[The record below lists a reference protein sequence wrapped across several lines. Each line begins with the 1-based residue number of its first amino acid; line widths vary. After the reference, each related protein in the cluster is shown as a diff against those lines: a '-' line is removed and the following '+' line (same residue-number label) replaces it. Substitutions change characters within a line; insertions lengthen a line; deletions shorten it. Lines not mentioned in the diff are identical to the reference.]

1 MSIELPQR
9 DPGAA
14 YRRKVASQR
23 RLGANRQCTECG
35 ESRSE
40 ALIREKNRVICHECK
55 RKERGM
61 KTKDNHHPFG
71 KANNSATIPV
81 PVNDH
86 RAALNVAQQ
95 EWLKKTLENPDRS
108 PLLAAAA
115 SVRGFIDTILYLI
128 KAGLHWIAGMLEK
141 ADAFLVEKFGSKW
154 WVGTPLEQYAP
165 EQVN

>member
-1 MSIELPQR
+1 
-9 DPGAA
+9 
-14 YRRKVASQR
+14 
-23 RLGANRQCTECG
+23 
-35 ESRSE
+35 
-40 ALIREKNRVICHECK
+40 
-55 RKERGM
+55 M

-95 EWLKKTLENPDRS
+95 DWLKKTLENPDRS

-154 WVGTPLEQYAP
+154 WVGTSLEQYAP